1 MCSRLTDVGKMGNAR
16 MKHTRG
22 RAPMWL
28 SDKDTEIGESDIKVI
43 SKFAAS
49 GGMNQGERGRWRH
62 GLLRNGEKLGML

>member
-28 SDKDTEIGESDIKVI
+28 SDKDTEIGGSDIRVI
-43 SKFAAS
+43 SKYAAS
-49 GGMNQGERGRWRH
+49 SGMN
-62 GLLRNGEKLGML
+62 

>member
-16 MKHTRG
+16 VKFTRG

-43 SKFAAS
+43 SKYAAS
-49 GGMNQGERGRWRH
+49 SGMN
-62 GLLRNGEKLGML
+62 

>member
-16 MKHTRG
+16 MNHTRG

-43 SKFAAS
+43 SKYAAS
-49 GGMNQGERGRWRH
+49 SGIN
-62 GLLRNGEKLGML
+62 

>member
-16 MKHTRG
+16 MNHTRG

-43 SKFAAS
+43 SKYAAS
-49 GGMNQGERGRWRH
+49 SGIIRQNVEDGGMDDSEMV
-62 GLLRNGEKLGML
+62 KS